1 MESLVIIA
9 PLIIHSQII
18 LQEYMQNHEWN
29 IILKQMQS
37 FQRVENTGMHSGA
50 LGMSQSH
57 TQ

>member
-1 MESLVIIA
+1 MIIIA
-9 PLIIHSQII
+9 PRILHSQRI
-18 LQEYMQNHEWN
+18 LQENMQNHEWN